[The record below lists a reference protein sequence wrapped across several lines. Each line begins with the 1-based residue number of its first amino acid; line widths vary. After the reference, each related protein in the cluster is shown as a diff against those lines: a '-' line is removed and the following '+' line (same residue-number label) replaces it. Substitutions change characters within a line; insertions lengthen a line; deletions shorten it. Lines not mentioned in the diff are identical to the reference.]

1 MRLARDLSL
10 AFFPLLLTQT
20 SALPIF
26 SKPLGTIGKAALF
39 DGGDLS
45 GGADANILTNS
56 AYKNRNVEDILGDFL
71 LQCAY
76 EVLDCFDKNYDVL
89 FKPWNSPENK
99 TSDTL
104 RREFKV
110 CHKEFNIEGGC
121 FFQMIDFMF
130 DCRTKYFRH
139 YNKFDRD
146 EFDEMLANPRL
157 SPKFYA
163 IIQKI
168 DRISSKTFT
177 EKYMDI
183 DQSGEYKEKYMKIS
197 IQFRLAFLSHLYG
210 KLEWP
215 LPERSIFQLP
225 ESSYHLAKIN
235 RRIARVAYWHMYV
248 RPVQD
253 FRLRKTAEKK
263 MEEELYKLTP
273 KAIFKYSIW

>member
-110 CHKEFNIEGGC
+110 CHKEFNIE
-121 FFQMIDFMF
+121 DFMF